1 MARTALLLV
10 NPSAGGGRAKRKA
23 NLVFDYLVKSGWS
36 VELDESSDLAD
47 LQNKVRSC
55 NQEVLVLL
63 AGDGSLRAAAEE
75 LVRHQKPTLL
85 APLPA
90 GRGNDFCSALG
101 ISKNLNQA
109 LLNLCTSAEVVAID
123 VLSINK
129 DLVALGSISIGLDAT
144 AGAIAHSLQ
153 MSKTLKSKL
162 LKGAPL
168 YVYAALKALRSWQTA
183 PVQVSVDEGAF
194 EDLGIWLYVVSN
206 SGIFGGGMKISP
218 NSGLTDGVF
227 EIIQVGE
234 VSKFDFLKTL
244 PKVFKGTHL
253 THPKLSMRT
262 AYKLEISSSK
272 NLSVFADGDPI
283 ADLPISIGIL
293 NSALKVLK

>member
-283 ADLPISIGIL
+283 TDLPISIGIL
-293 NSALKVLK
+293 NSVLKVLK